1 MPGRAWA
8 LWLARSGR
16 FERAW
21 PPRTARSKSL
31 ERPKLSDKAAR
42 ASPTSHFRR
51 FGIDFGSVFNVFQ
64 SFLTCHGAGD
74 STRCAQGRTF
84 VFAGR
89 RSTLEVSQ
97 ARQKHTKLREFDR
110 TLLGRR
116 CASETCARSSPFSIL
131 CASQPR
137 ILSPRRAPRCSTA
150 LLLLPWGD
158 LGDPLGAAGA
168 RWGRP
173 KTLPRRSWDSFGE
186 LLGCRRA
193 FRGGLGPISTRFELP
208 WGPFRDR
215 LSLPWLAHS
224 GCQRQPQRL
233 AYRRSLHH
241 TIWNDVRASSPM
253 PRI

>member
-51 FGIDFGSVFNVFQ
+51 FDLGSMLASVFDVFR
-64 SFLTCHGAGD
+64 SCLTCRGPGD

-89 RSTLEVSQ
+89 RSTLEGSQ
-97 ARQKHTKLREFDR
+97 ARQKHAKSRKLDR

-116 CASETCARSSPFSIL
+116 FASEPRARSSPFSIP

-137 ILSPRRAPRCSTA
+137 FSLPRRAPR
-150 LLLLPWGD
+150 LLSIHGFDVEGFDQPVLKHG
-158 LGDPLGAAGA
+158 
-168 RWGRP
+168 
-173 KTLPRRSWDSFGE
+173 PRS
-186 LLGCRRA
+186 
-193 FRGGLGPISTRFELP
+193 P
-208 WGPFRDR
+208 
-215 LSLPWLAHS
+215 
-224 GCQRQPQRL
+224 
-233 AYRRSLHH
+233 H
-241 TIWNDVRASSPM
+241 TSASS
-253 PRI
+253 

>member
-42 ASPTSHFRR
+42 AIPTSHFRR
-51 FGIDFGSVFNVFQ
+51 FGVNCGSAFDVFRC
-64 SFLTCHGAGD
+64 FLTCHGAGD

-89 RSTLEVSQ
+89 RSTLEGSQ
-97 ARQKHTKLREFDR
+97 ARQKNAKSRKLDR

-116 CASETCARSSPFSIL
+116 FASEPRARSSPFSIP

-137 ILSPRRAPRCSTA
+137 FSSPRRAPRRSEA
-150 LLLLPWGD
+150 LLLVPRGD

-193 FRGGLGPISTRFELP
+193 FRGGLKPILTRF
-208 WGPFRDR
+208 
-215 LSLPWLAHS
+215 
-224 GCQRQPQRL
+224 
-233 AYRRSLHH
+233 
-241 TIWNDVRASSPM
+241 
-253 PRI
+253 